1 MLKAICRVKFP
12 CRPRHWRDFQGA
24 SALDP
29 GIDLLEALNLNT
41 NHTHAGVT
49 LSEDPQN
56 RIAYHLQSGH
66 RNLLLPAY
74 VYTRAANSIRKTN
87 EFTFAAHL
95 RQDRDNSGSII
106 AFSSGANR
114 YLELQSSGRRDEL
127 RFHFTYITTEGISQ
141 VHMESFPKVVLDDN
155 KWHKI
160 ALSVSG
166 SEIQLLIDC
175 HPLYRRVTHFL
186 PDRNFSASNM
196 QLFVGQRNQQ
206 NHSLFKGYIQDARVI
221 PSSYGYLTQCP
232 HLDTH
237 CPTCGQFSHLQSSV
251 EELMQSVEDLKKR
264 LVAAESRVLE
274 LQECDCRKS
283 CVLENGTRK
292 EDGETWD
299 VGCEVYKC
307 DRGNISHG
315 ARVCDPLPCK
325 HPVTVEG
332 ECCPKCLKNCFI
344 KMQEYEHGER
354 QIMGCRDCSCIDG
367 NMICDILECPK
378 LLCPEEMQFSV
389 TDECCKF
396 CPGDDYCSKGHAC
409 HTNATCLNLN
419 TKYTCTCRPGFQ
431 GDGFHCEDIDECA
444 QQGGLTGNHCHLN
457 TRCVNTSG
465 SYVCECLP
473 GYRRLDKFN
482 CVEIDE
488 CATGQHTCHTN
499 AECINTQGSYHC
511 RCRPGYTGDGYD
523 CKPVCNQTCLNGGQC
538 VAPGVCS
545 CRVGFI
551 GGSCEQD
558 LDECAQGMHGCRDTS
573 VCVNMPG
580 WYYCKCKPGFRTRD
594 TDCVDIDECRHGTH
608 SCHTSARCVNTEGHF
623 ECHCPP
629 AQEDPN
635 CRLSCMFE
643 DNEIPDGATVSP
655 ANQPCKVCKCERGVI
670 SCADKPC
677 NCSAWRGGAGRDL
690 CCPQCDPKE
699 SCQHQELKHVVFQSG
714 EQWIYQCQTC
724 ECLYGEFDCWK
735 LECPPLTCSNP
746 LPLQPGDCCPRCEDD
761 PCNFFGNQTSST
773 SAVSAGKPCSY
784 QGHVI
789 ASGQTFN
796 DPSSQCT
803 TCACKVPYCAQ
814 LDGRLCCSFG
824 STCAVSDS
832 PRVTVTEAPQRDL
845 ASEAATTETSTG
857 ATTAAIPIASL
868 LGPSP
873 RPLIATTR
881 APGAV

>member
-1 MLKAICRVKFP
+1 MSTLPGGHWTSLGCVQALIVTLAILLLSDP
-12 CRPRHWRDFQGA
+12 A

-29 GIDLLEALNLNT
+29 GIDLLEALNLYT
-41 NHTHAGVT
+41 NHSYYDGVS
-49 LSEDPQN
+49 LSEDPQQ

-66 RNLLLPAY
+66 RNLLLPPS
-74 VYTRAANSIRKTN
+74 VYIRAANSIRKTN
-87 EFTFAAHL
+87 EFTLAAHL
-95 RQDRDNSGSII
+95 RQDKDNSGSII

-127 RFHFTYITTEGISQ
+127 RFHFTYTTSEGVSQ
-141 VHMESFPKVVLDDN
+141 VHVESFPKVMLDDN

-166 SEIQLLIDC
+166 SEIQLIIDC
-175 HPLYRRVTHFL
+175 HPMYRRVTHFL

-196 QLFVGQRNQQ
+196 QLFVGQRNLQ

-232 HLDTH
+232 HVDTH

-251 EELMQSVEDLKKR
+251 EELRQSLEDLKKR

-283 CVLENGTRK
+283 CVLANGTRK
-292 EDGETWD
+292 EDGEAWD

-325 HPVTVEG
+325 HPVTVNG
-332 ECCPKCLKNCFI
+332 ECCPKCLKKCFI
-344 KMQEYEHGER
+344 KKQEFEHGER
-354 QIMGCRDCSCIDG
+354 QILGCRDCSCIDG
-367 NMICDILECPK
+367 NMKCDILECPK
-378 LLCPEEMQFSV
+378 LSCPKELQFSV

-482 CVEIDE
+482 CVEVDE
-488 CATGQHTCHTN
+488 CATGQHACHAN

-545 CRVGFI
+545 CRVGFV
-551 GGSCEQD
+551 GASCEQD
-558 LDECAQGMHGCRDTS
+558 LDECAAGMHGCRETS

-594 TDCVDIDECRHGTH
+594 ADCVDIDECRHGTH
-608 SCHTSARCVNTEGHF
+608 SCHVTARCVNTEGHF

-629 AQEDPN
+629 AEEDPN

-643 DNEIPDGATVSP
+643 DNEIPDGAKVSP
-655 ANQPCKVCKCERGVI
+655 QNQPCKICTCERGVI

-677 NCSAWRGGAGRDL
+677 NCSAWRGGPGRDL

-761 PCNFFGNQTSST
+761 PCNFFGNQTSG
-773 SAVSAGKPCSY
+773 ALSAGKPCSY

-803 TCACKVPYCAQ
+803 TCACK
-814 LDGRLCCSFG
+814 DGRLCCSFG
-824 STCAVSDS
+824 SSCADPDVHHGS
-832 PRVTVTEAPQRDL
+832 PITEASHRHL
-845 ASEAATTETSTG
+845 ASQTASIETYTPV
-857 ATTAAIPIASL
+857 PIASL
-868 LGPSP
+868 L
-873 RPLIATTR
+873 RPHATTR
-881 APGAV
+881 LPGV